1 MNNGFNTI
9 EEALE
14 ALRAGKIILVTDDP
28 DRENEGDFICAAEH
42 ATPENVN
49 FMAKYAKGLICMPMN
64 KKLADKL
71 NLMQMVA
78 ENTDNHST
86 AFTVSIDHVDT
97 TTGISAYER
106 SLTAMK
112 AVEDDAKPSDFRR
125 PGHMFPLVARK
136 GGVLVRGGH
145 TEATVDLM
153 RLAGLKQC
161 GLCCEIMKEDG
172 HMMRTPELKELAKEY
187 GLVFITIKE
196 LSDYIRRNEKHVN
209 REAVVHLPTVY
220 GDFMAYG
227 YTSDITGEHHVALVK
242 GDIGDGM
249 DVLCRVHSECMTG
262 DVFGSLRCDCGNQLA
277 KALRQIEKEGRGV
290 LLYMRQEGRGIG
302 LINKLKAYELQ
313 EKGRD
318 TVEANV
324 ELGFAPDLRE
334 YWLGAQILRDL
345 GVKELRLLTNN
356 PSKIYGLD
364 GLGLTIKDRVPIE
377 VDVTE
382 NAARYMRTKG
392 EKMGHIFTH
401 LY

>member
-1 MNNGFNTI
+1 MDKDFNTI

-28 DRENEGDFICAAEH
+28 ERENEGDFICAAEF
-42 ATPENVN
+42 ATGENIN
-49 FMAKYAKGLICMPMN
+49 LMASRAKGLICMPMS
-64 KKLADKL
+64 KEIADNL
-71 NLMQMVA
+71 NLYQMVP
-78 ENTDNHST
+78 ENTDNHCT
-86 AFTVSIDHVDT
+86 AFTVSIDHMDT
-97 TTGISAYER
+97 TTGISAFER
-106 SLTAMK
+106 SITAMK
-112 AVEDDAKPSDFRR
+112 VVEDGVKASDFRR
-125 PGHMFPLVARK
+125 PGHMFPLVAVH

-161 GLCCEIMKEDG
+161 GLCCEIMKDDG
-172 HMMRTPELKELAKEY
+172 TMMRTPELKELAKE
-187 GLVFITIKE
+187 LNMVFITIKD
-196 LSDYIRRNEKHVN
+196 LADYIRINEKHVI
-209 REAVVHLPTVY
+209 READVHLPTSY
-220 GDFMAYG
+220 GDFRAYG
-227 YTSDITGEHHVALVK
+227 YVSDITGEHHIALVK

-249 DVLCRVHSECMTG
+249 DVLCRVHSECLTG
-262 DVFGSLRCDCGNQLA
+262 DVFGSCRCDCGNQLA
-277 KALRQIEKEGRGV
+277 KALMQIEKEGRGI

-313 EKGRD
+313 ERGRD

-345 GVKELRLLTNN
+345 GVRELRLLTNN

-364 GLGLTIKDRVPIE
+364 GLGLKIKERVPIE

-382 NAARYMRTKG
+382 SATRYMRTKS
-392 EKMGHIFTH
+392 EKMGHIFSH